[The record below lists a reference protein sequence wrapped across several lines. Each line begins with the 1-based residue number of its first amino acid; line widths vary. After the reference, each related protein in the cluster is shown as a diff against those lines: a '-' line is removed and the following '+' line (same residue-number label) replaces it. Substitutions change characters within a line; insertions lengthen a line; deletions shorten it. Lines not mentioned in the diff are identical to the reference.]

1 MKPQVDLFSFVFWKK
16 LKTPKRHFKINW
28 PLKGSQDF
36 VHTFTMAS
44 YQKWDVKN
52 GFPFVLQFFSLIS
65 DGLGGVKRDIW
76 NVSAKSLFVNKQ
88 KFKSNLHN
96 VCLIRKGLDE
106 SFELPCLFL
115 VKCAASQI
123 LNELPKQRNTK
134 EPNPM
139 KNSRKQNPWKQW
151 AMHFPW
157 WWPLCRYFLPFSFWF

>member
-1 MKPQVDLFSFVFWKK
+1 MFIFKLQLHFFFCNDHNGVNKFWSSSPIYFNFQTLEVSYFIKKITSKHRTLKIKKALPLGRISLF
-16 LKTPKRHFKINW
+16 
-28 PLKGSQDF
+28 
-36 VHTFTMAS
+36 
-44 YQKWDVKN
+44 
-52 GFPFVLQFFSLIS
+52 
-65 DGLGGVKRDIW
+65 IW